1 MNGSAATSSGSEG
14 GASPA
19 IHNSQQHHPETAAVN
34 NTNFKI
40 PKVAKIDINKLSIE
54 DQALMQRSLKAFAK
68 ERPTK
73 AEAIGVSSSGGS
85 RLRGRPNMRSPA
97 AANLTRRRR
106 LMTRSPSR
114 QRASP
119 SFSSIPRRS
128 GMTSDVVRRT
138 SGERPA
144 AVETRRMTSMHRL
157 RPIRKTPPL
166 VVVLVGA
173 VASVS

>member
-85 RLRGRPNMRSPA
+85 RLRGRAKYAEPSSSESDEEEEAEPEPA
-97 AANLTRRRR
+97 APKPKPKAKP
-106 LMTRSPSR
+106 SPR
-114 QRASP
+114 KNVPYFFP
-119 SFSSIPRRS
+119 SSL
-128 GMTSDVVRRT
+128 G
-138 SGERPA
+138 
-144 AVETRRMTSMHRL
+144 
-157 RPIRKTPPL
+157 
-166 VVVLVGA
+166 
-173 VASVS
+173 